1 MSDIPTTLT
10 NTVSLN
16 QVHSTNQDSI
26 TKRNNRK
33 KNPGLQNSYDQSKNQ
48 QSKSSKNFPRRK
60 TINKIDLTP
69 SKEEWT
75 YSIGNKVKHPTFGD
89 GIVISIE
96 GSGPDP
102 VLTIAFKN
110 KHGIKKLLA
119 SMAKL
124 KKL

>member
-1 MSDIPTTLT
+1 MRSEMLLRIHLDASQALRP
-10 NTVSLN
+10 
-16 QVHSTNQDSI
+16 
-26 TKRNNRK
+26 
-33 KNPGLQNSYDQSKNQ
+33 
-48 QSKSSKNFPRRK
+48 
-60 TINKIDLTP
+60 P

-89 GIVISIE
+89 GIVNSIE